1 MQTRDAPEG
10 EPYRIVRTDQTNI
23 LIRSLQQ
30 KKRRPGGGQQKEV
43 ASAAAGSVDKGKG
56 KRTFDWKG
64 EACEGLGVKRP
75 LLLASSSAAHSHEA
89 SMSAGRRGGK
99 AEATEHRPHVAAATD
114 DFEAGADVQDDRGA
128 LRQML
133 SPLSNTGSRRGK
145 SRGETA
151 AAGSRD

>member
-10 EPYRIVRTDQTNI
+10 EPYQIVRTDQTNI

-43 ASAAAGSVDKGKG
+43 ASAAAGSADKGKG

-64 EACEGLGVKRP
+64 EAGEGLGVKRP

-99 AEATEHRPHVAAATD
+99 AEAMEHRPHVAAAMD

-145 SRGETA
+145 SHGEAA